1 MVFSMSS
8 IAIWW
13 VSRLESLEM
22 EVRILCLNSTIA
34 TKPRGGSVKRTT
46 VEITIRKQRQHD
58 VMVVSCATLRGAVV
72 AKWWWSDVDDGY
84 ADVVVAEV
92 AFWRWVFEVAE
103 REGGAT
109 EMEQWRERKEIRNLF
124 SHTLMF
130 HLATL
135 SKCGQKQVYITPS
148 CA

>member
-8 IAIWW
+8 IAIWR
-13 VSRLESLEM
+13 VLQLESLEM

-34 TKPRGGSVKRTT
+34 TKPSGGSAKRTT
-46 VEITIRKQRQHD
+46 AEITMREQRQHD

-72 AKWWWSDVDDGY
+72 AKWWWSNIDDGY

-92 AFWRWVFEVAE
+92 AFWRWVFAVAE
-103 REGGAT
+103 REGEAT

-124 SHTLMF
+124 SHTLVF
-130 HLATL
+130 HLATF
-135 SKCGQKQVYITPS
+135 SKYG
-148 CA
+148 

>member
-1 MVFSMSS
+1 MVFLMSS

-13 VSRLESLEM
+13 VLRSESLEM

-34 TKPRGGSVKRTT
+34 TEPSGGSAKRTT
-46 VEITIRKQRQHD
+46 VEITMREQRQHD
-58 VMVVSCATLRGAVV
+58 VMVVSCATLRGAVA
-72 AKWWWSDVDDGY
+72 AKWCWSK
-84 ADVVVAEV
+84 V

-109 EMEQWRERKEIRNLF
+109 KMEQWRERKEIRNLF

-130 HLATL
+130 
-135 SKCGQKQVYITPS
+135 I
-148 CA
+148 